1 MTAGSPRAR
10 VRVNVLRP
18 LAYGPDMD
26 LSAARRVVVGVPL
39 SLSGRYGFMGR
50 LAAAGLE
57 QAIDD
62 SRTAGG
68 VMVAGQRRWPELV
81 ILDDMSQRRRV
92 RPCLDALAR
101 ADLLVGP
108 YGSDLMDEAAAWAAG

>member
-1 MTAGSPRAR
+1 MDPR
-10 VRVNVLRP
+10 
-18 LAYGPDMD
+18 
-26 LSAARRVVVGVPL
+26 AARRVVVGAPL
-39 SLSGRYGFMGR
+39 SLSGRYGFIGG

-68 VMVAGQRRWPELV
+68 VMVAGQRRWPELG

-92 RPCLDALAR
+92 RPCLDALAP
-101 ADLLVGP
+101 ADLLAGP
-108 YGSDLMDEAAAWAAG
+108 YGSGLLGEAAGWAAQQGRHRRNPGGGPRDGPRRR